1 MPSAQS
7 PELKTALA
15 GQIAR
20 ALAVFCVD
28 EVIVFS
34 DTPQTPSS
42 QRHDHQAPHSSDFT
56 GTSSPSHFLTHLLS
70 YLETPPHL
78 RKHLFPLHA
87 NLRSAGTLP
96 SLDMPHH
103 LRRDDWCEY
112 REGVTMPCS
121 SAPPTPVQA
130 GLQHETLIP
139 VALPPNTRVTL
150 KLPLQPPPIHE
161 SITATAV
168 APTAPRTEGGYYWGY
183 AVREA
188 TCLSAVFTEAPY
200 DGGYDLSVGTSERG
214 LSLATTL
221 VEMVTAEGRL
231 KVPYRHL
238 VLVFGGVAGLEV
250 AVRADPELSGLG
262 SAGELFDHYV
272 NLCPE
277 QGSRTIRTEE
287 AIWMGLMGLRPVV
300 DARAREVD

>member
-1 MPSAQS
+1 
-7 PELKTALA
+7 
-15 GQIAR
+15 
-20 ALAVFCVD
+20 
-28 EVIVFS
+28 
-34 DTPQTPSS
+34 
-42 QRHDHQAPHSSDFT
+42 
-56 GTSSPSHFLTHLLS
+56 
-70 YLETPPHL
+70 
-78 RKHLFPLHA
+78 
-87 NLRSAGTLP
+87 
-96 SLDMPHH
+96 
-103 LRRDDWCEY
+103 
-112 REGVTMPCS
+112 
-121 SAPPTPVQA
+121 
-130 GLQHETLIP
+130 
-139 VALPPNTRVTL
+139 
-150 KLPLQPPPIHE
+150 
-161 SITATAV
+161 
-168 APTAPRTEGGYYWGY
+168 
-183 AVREA
+183 VREA